1 MLNIINCEGNAN
13 QKPLWN
19 VFISTKM
26 MTNNNNN
33 NKNNWKIRV
42 GKDVEK
48 LEHIAGG
55 NANWYSHCGKTV

>member
-1 MLNIINCEGNAN
+1 MLSIINCEGNAN
-13 QKPLWN
+13 QEPLWN

-26 MTNNNNN
+26 VTNNDNN
-33 NKNNWKIRV
+33 NKNNWKISV

-55 NANWYSHCGKTV
+55 NGNWYIHCEKTV

>member
-13 QKPLWN
+13 QNLYEM
-19 VFISTKM
+19 SLTYTKM
-26 MTNNNNN
+26 VTNNNNN
-33 NKNNWKIRV
+33 NKNNWKISV

-55 NANWYSHCGKTV
+55 NANWYSHYGRTI